1 MRLDKKSG
9 PIMYTLTLPNDL
21 NAKLAVF
28 VLVSRQMWNRKVS
41 DNYEINSYLR

>member
-41 DNYEINSYLR
+41 DNFEIISYLR

>member
-21 NAKLAVF
+21 NAKLS
-28 VLVSRQMWNRKVS
+28 SRICISFSS
-41 DNYEINSYLR
+41 DVKQKGVR